1 MLRLVTEK
9 QRMENECREQM
20 AGLATSA
27 MTSAMTS
34 IHSKSPAAGAAPFHN
49 SDNSVYL
56 SHISHISWHWQQTK
70 RTKSWATRVQGTG
83 VAGVA
88 GVAGNHKV
96 V

>member
-49 SDNSVYL
+49 SEYL
-56 SHISHISWHWQQTK
+56 FRIPRNLSHISWHWQQTK

-88 GVAGNHKV
+88 GNHKV